1 MAEAAKVIRM
11 AGSGEQQLRDAIQSG
26 MLSVDAE
33 RAYRQV
39 LENNKR
45 LRSENRKLRERL
57 AVVQESRKNERRD
70 RAEAYRMV
78 FAKDAEY
85 QRVKD
90 WRLSINIGLMAI
102 GGTIVAVAT
111 VLALL

>member
-11 AGSGEQQLRDAIQSG
+11 VGSGEQQLRDAIQSG

-45 LRSENRKLRERL
+45 LRNENRKLRERL

-78 FAKDAEY
+78 LAKDAEY

-90 WRLSINIGLMAI
+90 WRLSINIGLMAL
-102 GGTIVAVAT
+102 GGLILAVSTIVAMM
-111 VLALL
+111 

>member
-1 MAEAAKVIRM
+1 MAEAAKVIRIV
-11 AGSGEQQLRDAIQSG
+11 GSGEQQLRDAIQSG
-26 MLSVDAE
+26 IVSVDAE

-39 LENNKR
+39 LEDNKR
-45 LRSENRKLRERL
+45 LRRENRVLREQL

-78 FAKDAEY
+78 LAKDAEY

-90 WRLSINIGLMAI
+90 WRVSACVGFMAI
-102 GGTIVAVAT
+102 GGLILAVSTIVAMM
-111 VLALL
+111 

>member
-11 AGSGEQQLRDAIQSG
+11 AGRGEQQLRDAIQSG

-33 RAYRQV
+33 RAYRGV
-39 LENNKR
+39 LEENKR
-45 LRSENRKLRERL
+45 LRKENRVLKERL
-57 AVVQESRKNERRD
+57 AVVQETRRNERRD
-70 RAEAYRMV
+70 RAEAYSMV

-90 WRLSINIGLMAI
+90 WRLSIIIGLMAI

-111 VLALL
+111 VLALP